1 MIRRMDAVTSPPR
14 ERGPSEDRPAE
25 TGRVTAGGT
34 RRLRL
39 PSRPWL
45 QFLAFFAA
53 LALVLVLVRG
63 DLLWTSGMQNPD
75 EAELMAE
82 GRSAAGNL
90 FPYSDYTTSTH
101 LFLWPFLLGLLGLVG
116 VPLTLVTA
124 HVIGGLSYVLLGTTG
139 WFLTMR
145 RIGGARAALLVLPTA
160 LVLLMGY
167 GPGTSDFLSMTSE
180 ALPLVILCVAALV
193 MLGPGHPI
201 TSRQLVVG
209 SLVAG
214 LAVWAKPQS
223 GPVAAA
229 FVGACVLMA
238 CVENH
243 RDRGAA
249 SRTPAVR
256 HLVRSMVLAVVAFIA
271 PTVVLLGVM
280 MLGGT
285 LDDFAREPLAAMWG
299 YAADRDVSQG
309 IVAPPLTGRLAGVTS
324 FATSFPFA
332 LAWALGALLSTALLA
347 RLESRL
353 LRLLG
358 LAAILLPLAAA
369 LVCLLPIYPLFPH
382 YATFLYVGCLLA
394 TCVAVRLAVPGPE
407 APAGGRWVEGTY
419 GAVALLAVGMLMLP
433 AVPGQVKDLA
443 QRAGGAITG
452 DGFAFN
458 NEVPRTAT
466 RLGVACPPGSRV
478 LVWGWASEF
487 YLYYDWTPASRY
499 ANATWLF
506 NPSDKQ
512 AEYASILEGE
522 LRQDPPGCIVE
533 ALGPPFFAGID
544 PANTLSTLVPGVSS
558 LLDSCYDAS
567 DEQTFDGRPVRL
579 YHRKASCPR
588 G

>member
-25 TGRVTAGGT
+25 TRRVTAGWT
-34 RRLRL
+34 SRLRL

-45 QFLAFFAA
+45 QFLAFFAV

-124 HVIGGLSYVLLGTTG
+124 HVISGLSYVLLGTTG

-145 RIGGARAALLVLPTA
+145 RIGGVRATLLVLPTT

-193 MLGPGHPI
+193 MLGPSHPM
-201 TSRQLVVG
+201 TNRQLVIGEHGRGTRDLDEAAERSRGGGVRRRLRPDG
-209 SLVAG
+209 VCRARARTRRRVTTGTVPRLLRSMA
-214 LAVWAKPQS
+214 LAVL
-223 GPVAAA
+223 A
-229 FVGACVLMA
+229 FV
-238 CVENH
+238 
-243 RDRGAA
+243 
-249 SRTPAVR
+249 T
-256 HLVRSMVLAVVAFIA
+256 
-271 PTVVLLGVM
+271 PTVVFVGVM

-285 LDDFAREPLAAMWG
+285 LDEFVREPVASMWG
-299 YAADRDVSQG
+299 YAAHRDVSQG
-309 IVAPPLTGRLAGVTS
+309 IVAPPLTGRLAGV
-324 FATSFPFA
+324 
-332 LAWALGALLSTALLA
+332 
-347 RLESRL
+347 RLRELVPVRVGVGTGSAPLHGVAGPPRVPPAPG
-353 LRLLG
+353 LG
-358 LAAILLPLAAA
+358 LAAILLPLGSA
-369 LVCLLPIYPLFPH
+369 LICLLPIYPLFPH

-394 TCVAVRLAVPGPE
+394 TCVAVRLAVPGQDDLT
-407 APAGGRWVEGTY
+407 GGRWVEGTY
-419 GAVALLAVGMLMLP
+419 GAVALLVVGMLMLP
-433 AVPGQVKDLA
+433 TVPGQVKDLA
-443 QRAGGAITG
+443 QRSGHAITG

-458 NEVPRTAT
+458 NAIPRTAT
-466 RLGVACPPGSRV
+466 RLGVACPPGSRA
-478 LVWGWASEF
+478 LVWGWASEL
-487 YLYYDWTPASRY
+487 YAYYDWTPASRY
-499 ANATWLF
+499 ANATWIL
-506 NPSDKQ
+506 NPSNKQ

-558 LLDSCYDAS
+558 LLESCYTAS
-567 DEQTFDGRPVRL
+567 DETTFDGRPVRL
-579 YHRKASCPR
+579 YHRKSSCPSD
-588 G
+588 